1 MPIRKQGAQEVSESG
16 DSMPPTTPFQWVE
29 WPAMNKQRGEGMDKR
44 LEEYLAALAKQAGV
58 SFSEACKIVIRQ
70 INEHH
75 RSDANQHSMVGGNS
89 SIKS

>member
-1 MPIRKQGAQEVSESG
+1 
-16 DSMPPTTPFQWVE
+16 
-29 WPAMNKQRGEGMDKR
+29 MDKR

>member
-1 MPIRKQGAQEVSESG
+1 
-16 DSMPPTTPFQWVE
+16 
-29 WPAMNKQRGEGMDKR
+29 MDKR

-70 INEHH
+70 INDHH
-75 RSDANQHSMVGGNS
+75 RSDENQNLVVGGNS